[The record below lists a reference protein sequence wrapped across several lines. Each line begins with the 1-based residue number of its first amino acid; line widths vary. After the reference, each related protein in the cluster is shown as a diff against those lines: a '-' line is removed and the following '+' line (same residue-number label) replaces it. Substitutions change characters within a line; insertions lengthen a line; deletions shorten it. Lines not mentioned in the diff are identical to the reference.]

1 MLFQHCMLF
10 FTIFFFITLLV
21 LHHSFVGSA
30 GCLPRELMVLNTT
43 TGKSSVRTFQS
54 DEILYIRLSKSLLE
68 HSGSNLRSLT
78 DDDSV
83 FPNAADGS
91 SSSIVIPSMK
101 SIRPNSRAFL
111 SMIGVDR
118 GQIDRSLQHMVAAY
132 NNPTNWSPLPT
143 SSDKLVYSS
152 QKSTVRRRTQG
163 EEQTQIPSFSPTFT
177 PTFTPT
183 MVSNVSSEF
192 VPFDYDYQ
200 ITFDGGVTVLDSLMR
215 HEHQFQT
222 YNITLGESRECFGS
236 RFAVSFLPFG
246 GLDIAILNNI
256 MYTIDRSGYML
267 TRNGELFRWHHS
279 DILSRSVGEWIVWK
293 ITMVVNTVLSFFF
306 LTTTTS
312 LLVRVL
318 ISSGVI
324 LIFPIFWILQV
335 LFGLEPINLRIVS
348 ISYPW
353 IGLPLQLIRSRNQS
367 LTPFIIGHMSKV
379 VLYYLMYIGA
389 QSLYLK
395 LFYDSS
401 VTFGLDQVWLFAV
414 MMLWEYYTMIYVRA
428 SGSIVLFSRGSLA
441 LFFMYHL
448 YYYSFPSGFHSLA
461 LTLMTFALMSLMI
474 FCVRTFELKA
484 FRQGLVNIEQ
494 PR

>member
-1 MLFQHCMLF
+1 M
-10 FTIFFFITLLV
+10 
-21 LHHSFVGSA
+21 
-30 GCLPRELMVLNTT
+30 
-43 TGKSSVRTFQS
+43 
-54 DEILYIRLSKSLLE
+54 
-68 HSGSNLRSLT
+68 
-78 DDDSV
+78 
-83 FPNAADGS
+83 
-91 SSSIVIPSMK
+91 
-101 SIRPNSRAFL
+101 
-111 SMIGVDR
+111 
-118 GQIDRSLQHMVAAY
+118 
-132 NNPTNWSPLPT
+132 
-143 SSDKLVYSS
+143 
-152 QKSTVRRRTQG
+152 
-163 EEQTQIPSFSPTFT
+163 
-177 PTFTPT
+177 
-183 MVSNVSSEF
+183 
-192 VPFDYDYQ
+192 
-200 ITFDGGVTVLDSLMR
+200 LDSLTR

-236 RFAVSFLPFG
+236 PFAVSFLPFG

-293 ITMVVNTVLSFFF
+293 ITVVVNTMLSFFF

-461 LTLMTFALMSLMI
+461 LTSMTFALMSLMI